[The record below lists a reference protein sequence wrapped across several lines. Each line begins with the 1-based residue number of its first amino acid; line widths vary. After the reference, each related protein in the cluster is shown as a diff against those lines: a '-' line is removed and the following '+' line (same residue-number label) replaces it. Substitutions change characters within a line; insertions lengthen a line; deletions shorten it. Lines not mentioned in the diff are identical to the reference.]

1 MTVISVVSMKGGVGK
16 TSITANLAS
25 ALAQHPSSPKVSVI
39 DLDPQNALQWHFG
52 FVEHEAPGL
61 CQFAVDGGNLDD
73 VALINDKG
81 IACFPYG
88 FADEPTRVDFES
100 VLKENPEWLRQQ
112 IRRIGRSKETL
123 FLIDTPPGPSPYL
136 SQAISAADL
145 ALVVLLA
152 DGASYATCP
161 AMETAFEEM
170 IPLNT
175 NLSSAYILN
184 QVDPTDALSMDI
196 QLMLRQSLGSRLI
209 PIHINND
216 EAVREA
222 LAFQQSVLMYDKNC
236 LASHDFNRLAQWTI
250 GAIESLGDLR

>member
-1 MTVISVVSMKGGVGK
+1 MTVISVISLKGGVGK

-25 ALAQHPSSPKVSVI
+25 ALAQHPSTPKVSVI

-52 FVEHEAPGL
+52 FVEHESAGL
-61 CQFAVDGGNLDD
+61 CQLAVDGGSLK
-73 VALINDKG
+73 ASARKNDKG
-81 IACFPYG
+81 MTCYPYG
-88 FADEPTRVDFES
+88 FADERTRVDFES
-100 VLKENPEWLRQQ
+100 LLKENPEWLKQQ
-112 IRRIGRSKETL
+112 ISDLDRSSETI

-136 SQAISAADL
+136 SQAISAANI

-152 DGASYATCP
+152 DAASYATCP

-175 NLSSAYILN
+175 SLASAYLLN
-184 QVDPTDALSMDI
+184 QVDPTDALSTDI
-196 QLMLRQSLGSRLI
+196 QVMLRQRLMQRLV

-222 LAFQQSVLMYDKNC
+222 LAFQQSVLMYDENS
-236 LASHDFNRLAQWTI
+236 LASHDFTRLAQWTI
-250 GAIESLGDLR
+250 GAIAAIAEPG